1 MNPPDPGAVLA
12 FWASGLG
19 IGTAVVYFW
28 KVARPAFVRLGAGIS
43 SVLGLGAALLGLGP
57 LAWVGV
63 GLAVGAA
70 FSRLGTLLAAASALW
85 LVASANQLGWMSA
98 LIGTAC
104 LGGISAE
111 MLLGHWFLVDPK
123 LPRWPLRRLAL
134 AGIAGA
140 ALEGVRVSTLDS
152 NSMLASTPV
161 LVGLAAT
168 AVLLMVGVLL
178 SLRVKSYTGV
188 MAATGLSYL
197 ATLTA
202 LAVVIISRPQSIG

>member
-63 GLAVGAA
+63 GLAISAA

-85 LVASANQLGWMSA
+85 LVASANQLGWISA
-98 LIGTAC
+98 LIGTVC

-140 ALEGVRVSTLDS
+140 AVEGVRVSTLDS
-152 NSMLASTPV
+152 SSLLASTPV

>member
-63 GLAVGAA
+63 GLAISAA

-85 LVASANQLGWMSA
+85 LVASANQLGWLSA

-140 ALEGVRVSTLDS
+140 ALEGVRVSTLDTS
-152 NSMLASTPV
+152 SLLASTPV

-202 LAVVIISRPQSIG
+202 IAVVIISRPQSIG

>member
-57 LAWVGV
+57 FAWVGV

-70 FSRLGTLLAAASALW
+70 FSRVGTLLAAASAFW
-85 LVASANQLGWMSA
+85 LVASANQLGWISA

-140 ALEGVRVSTLDS
+140 AVEGVRVSTLDS
-152 NSMLASTPV
+152 ISLLASTPV

>member
-28 KVARPAFVRLGAGIS
+28 KVARPAFVRLGAGVS
-43 SVLGLGAALLGLGP
+43 SVLGLGAAMLGLGP
-57 LAWVGV
+57 FAWVGV

-152 NSMLASTPV
+152 TSLLASTPV

-168 AVLLMVGVLL
+168 AVLLMIGVLL
-178 SLRVKSYTGV
+178 SLRVKSYAGV